1 MPVIRVSDELFSRL
15 EAYAVGFDTPSAV
28 IERLLNEHE
37 NKANNT
43 ETSKPVTAVITENQP
58 NSTIYGEQMTTSSKN
73 EIAKIHDELFQFL
86 LDYKKKNPDFYFMPR
101 QKGARLENGYWFLG
115 DENYLGIGFYTGGD
129 TSNKT
134 PNITFQIY
142 LSDFYL
148 KSLNR
153 KQIPTSVI
161 QLSNTPD
168 SSGWVSKKP
177 VIEKIKE
184 KLGGFEVNRTT
195 NGAEGRWNR
204 YYDSKDYLKCLEEFL
219 TKDKPII
226 DDIVRKAENSEIGLL
241 DKKKSEDKINIINQ
255 RRKSKVVR

>member
-37 NKANNT
+37 NKAKNT
-43 ETSKPVTAVITENQP
+43 ETVKPVNKIT
-58 NSTIYGEQMTTSSKN
+58 
-73 EIAKIHDELFQFL
+73 KIHDELFQFL
-86 LDYKKKNPDFYFMPR
+86 LDYKMKYPDFYFMPR
-101 QKGARLENGYWFLG
+101 QKGDRLENGYWFLG
-115 DENYLGIGFYTGGD
+115 DDNYLGIGFYTGGD

-148 KSLNR
+148 KPLNR
-153 KQIPTSVI
+153 KQIPTCVI
-161 QLSNTPD
+161 QLSNTPG
-168 SSGWVSKKP
+168 SSAWDSKKT

-195 NGAEGRWNR
+195 NGIEGRWSR
-204 YYDSKDYLKCLEEFL
+204 YYDSNDYLECLEEFL

-226 DDIVRKAENSEIGLL
+226 DDIIRKEEKSEIGLL
-241 DKKKSEDKINIINQ
+241 DKKKSEDKINHIIQLRNI
-255 RRKSKVVR
+255 K